1 MIRIGLLS
9 NPNSQRNQRG
19 LDDLHAVVGRVP
31 NLLHAEAASRSDL
44 LAILGDF
51 ARREVGLLVV
61 NGGDGTVQR
70 MLTALFEARPFERPP
85 PIALLPRGMANMTA
99 ADVGLRRPIDRGLH
113 RLVRSA
119 QAGKIDDHIQTR
131 QILRVENLPG
141 IPPQRCMFFGAAAIY
156 DAIELCH
163 ERVYPLGL
171 KGNLG
176 MSLTLVGTLL
186 AGLLHGPNNGILRSH
201 EIGVQI
207 DNGPIEQSRLLLVL
221 ATTLDR
227 LILRSQPFWNQTTG
241 AIRYTSIAYPPAHLL
256 RSAPKVLYGWRRA
269 SLDPDSYASR
279 GAHRL
284 TLTLESPFTLD
295 GELFHPSPDQP
306 LVLTAAD
313 SVRFVRI

>member
-1 MIRIGLLS
+1 MIRIGLIS
-9 NPNSQRNQRG
+9 NLNSQRNQRG
-19 LDDLHAVVGRVP
+19 LDDLHAVVGGVP
-31 NLLHAEAASRSDL
+31 DLLHAEADNSRDL

-70 MLTALFEARPFERPP
+70 MLTALLEARPFERPP

-99 ADVGLRRPIDRGLH
+99 ADVGLRRPIDRGRR
-113 RLVRSA
+113 RLVWSA
-119 QAGKIDDHIQTR
+119 QAGNIDDHIQTR
-131 QILRVENLPG
+131 HILRVENLPG

-156 DAIELCH
+156 DAIELCL

-171 KGNLG
+171 KGDLG
-176 MSLTLVGTLL
+176 MSLTLAGTLL
-186 AGLLHGPNNGILRSH
+186 AGLLRRPNNGIIRSH
-201 EIGVQI
+201 EVGVQI
-207 DNGPIEQSRLLLVL
+207 DNGPIRQSRLLLLL

-227 LILRSQPFWNQTTG
+227 LILRSQPFWNQTEG
-241 AIRYTSIAYPPAHLL
+241 RIRYTSIAYPPARLL

-269 SLDPDSYASR
+269 TLDPDSYASR
-279 GAHRL
+279 AAHRV
-284 TLTLESPFTLD
+284 TLTLGSPFTLD